1 MNKNPRPFDPRDM
14 EKFMDGL
21 HKQIEGKNFKSKE
34 ELQTFL
40 DSMVGKPIPDDLP
53 PKNAKDYAKD
63 IIYDAWDAASDRERV
78 KLAHEALSVDPDCVD
93 AYAILAESDAKT
105 YEERKMY
112 LEKAVAAGEKSLGRK
127 FFKENKGHF
136 WGLHSTRP
144 YMRARASLSQ
154 CLWEMSEIEEA
165 IRCCRKT
172 LELNLNDNMGIRYVL
187 GGYLVSL
194 GRFEEVADL
203 MDHYEDSM
211 TFFIFTR
218 LLLTLRDGKF
228 DEAKELLKVALDRN
242 PYVPDYLTGRKLIY
256 RYTEESVTVGG
267 DNEADCYAE
276 EYIKGWQ
283 LVPGAIEWLKEHT
296 TGPAVSKVGRNE
308 ICPCGSGKK
317 FKKCCGLN
325 LN

>member
-1 MNKNPRPFDPRDM
+1 MSKNQKPFNPRDM
-14 EKFMDGL
+14 EKFMANF
-21 HKQIEGKNFKSKE
+21 HKTLAEKDFKNEE
-34 ELQTFL
+34 ELRAFL
-40 DSMVGKPIPDDLP
+40 DSMPGKSIPEDIP
-53 PKNAKDYAKD
+53 PKNAKDYAQD
-63 IIYDAWDAASDRERV
+63 IIYDAWDSTSDKERI

-93 AYAILAESDAKT
+93 AYAMLAESDAET

-136 WGLHSTRP
+136 WGLHSSRP
-144 YMRARASLSQ
+144 YMRARAGLSQ
-154 CLWEMSEIEEA
+154 CLWEMGEIEEA

-194 GRFEEVADL
+194 GRFDEVADL

-218 LLLTLRDGKF
+218 LLLVLKDGKF
-228 DEAKELLKVALDRN
+228 DEAKELLKVALNRN
-242 PYVPDYLTGRKLIY
+242 PYVPDYLTGRKAIY
-256 RYTEESVTVGG
+256 HYTEDTVTVGG

-276 EYIKGWQ
+276 EYIKGWK
-283 LVPGAIEWLKEHT
+283 LVLGAIEWLKENT
-296 TGPAVSKVGRNE
+296 TGSGLAKVGRNE
-308 ICPCGSGKK
+308 SCPCGSGKK
-317 FKKCCGLN
+317 FKKCCGVN
-325 LN
+325 TN